1 MVHLLRVHSVV
12 CGWAAAAVCA
22 ALRGSCVAAA
32 WRGVDTAAVM
42 NYSGHAAHQSLLCMV
57 QANWPSRCTGAL
69 RHYRRRRCHA
79 VSRRRQTNAATNTPP
94 PPRLCWS
101 VLVHTSDQRSHADF
115 PSLPDASSHSS
126 FIFFFDFTFT
136 HIPIAIP
143 QYIYLEQ

>member
-1 MVHLLRVHSVV
+1 MVHLLRVHGTVQ
-12 CGWAAAAVCA
+12 
-22 ALRGSCVAAA
+22 RGGSMARRRGVTAA
-32 WRGVDTAAVM
+32 WRGVATAAIM
-42 NYSGHAAHQSLLCMV
+42 NYSGHTAHQSLLCMV
-57 QANWPSRCTGAL
+57 QANWPRRCTGAL
-69 RHYRRRRCHA
+69 RHYRRYHA
-79 VSRRRQTNAATNTPP
+79 ASRRRQTNAATNTAAP

-101 VLVHTSDQRSHADF
+101 VLEHTSDQRSHADF